1 MKNNKTK
8 KHGNEGVCVCVCV
21 CVLTNCSWARAL
33 HWSAVDIP
41 NDNPLEKTEFP
52 FPVWIANGFLVKG
65 GPCAAPL
72 SQCWDSVLFKLVQVL
87 YVLSSVHF
95 MEWGLNVIF
104 KKGSAALIHDLCA
117 TMAQKV
123 KAVFNVR

>member
-1 MKNNKTK
+1 MKNNNTK

-52 FPVWIANGFLVKG
+52 FPV
-65 GPCAAPL
+65 
-72 SQCWDSVLFKLVQVL
+72 
-87 YVLSSVHF
+87 
-95 MEWGLNVIF
+95 
-104 KKGSAALIHDLCA
+104 
-117 TMAQKV
+117 
-123 KAVFNVR
+123 